1 MNAIKQLAA
10 VTAMGLKTIPTRLS
24 ASLVIVL
31 GMACAVGALISI
43 MSLSTGL
50 MRTIEGTGRAD
61 RAIVLAQGS
70 IYEFGSSLSRASA
83 ATIADAPGIKKDRNG
98 KPMASAE
105 ILAYA
110 SVIRKN
116 DGLDGFVTVR
126 GIGPEG
132 MVLRPEMKLVS
143 GRMFRPGKYEVIV
156 GISAVAQFAGL
167 ELGKRVALPQGDW
180 TVTGIFDSE
189 GSARQ
194 SEVIADAA
202 TLYAAMR
209 ANAYKSMTVQLESP
223 STFARFKSALTSN
236 PALVVDVTT
245 ESAILAREW
254 NFLNTLLAIVAYMV
268 GGIMGLGAMFGALNT
283 MYSAVSARKQEI
295 ATLRALGFGG
305 GAVLASVLAE
315 SLLLAVAGSILGAAL
330 AWAVFNGNLHNMG
343 GLVISLAVTPT
354 LAGYGIGFGCI
365 LGLAGGLMPALR
377 AAKMPVATALRAT

>member
-1 MNAIKQLAA
+1 MNAIKQLSA
-10 VTAMGLKTIPTRLS
+10 VTEMGLKTIPTRLG

-70 IYEFGSSLSRASA
+70 LYEFGSSLSRASA
-83 ATIADAPGIKKDRNG
+83 ATIAEAPGIKKDRNG
-98 KPMASAE
+98 RPIASPE

-126 GIGPEG
+126 GIGPQG
-132 MVLRPEMKLVS
+132 MALRPEMKLVS

-156 GISAVAQFAGL
+156 GKFALAQFAGL
-167 ELGKRVALPQGDW
+167 DVGKQVALPQGDW
-180 TVTGIFDSE
+180 TVTGVFESE
-189 GSARQ
+189 GTARQ
-194 SEVIADAA
+194 SEVITDAA

-209 ANAYKSMTVQLESP
+209 ANAYKSITVQLESP
-223 STFARFKSALTSN
+223 SAFARFKSALTSN
-236 PALVVDVTT
+236 PTLVVDVTT
-245 ESAILAREW
+245 ESAILAKEW
-254 NFLNTLLAIVAYMV
+254 DFLNNLLGIVAYMV

-283 MYSAVSARKQEI
+283 MYSAVSARIREI

-305 GAVLASVLAE
+305 GAVVASVLAE
-315 SLLLAVAGSILGAAL
+315 SLLLAASGSVLGAAL
-330 AWAVFNGNLHNMG
+330 AWTAFNGNLHGMG
-343 GLVISLAVTPT
+343 GLVITLAVTPK
-354 LAGYGIGFGCI
+354 LVAYGVGFGCV

-377 AAKMPVATALRAT
+377 AARQPVATALRAS